1 MSGDV
6 PELRPDDERI
16 REILGNPDA
25 VIVSWMI
32 VARTASMDARGGI
45 IIATDD
51 QCVRGTHMGL
61 AAAANVDAQDRVS
74 SLGYQEGDDDGD

>member
-1 MSGDV
+1 MSCDV
-6 PELRPDDERI
+6 PEFRPDDERI
-16 REILGNPDA
+16 REILGDPDA

-32 VARTASMDARGGI
+32 VARTASMDVHGGI

-51 QCVRGTHMGL
+51 QCDVVTHMGL

-74 SLGYQEGDDDGD
+74 SLWYQEGDDDGD